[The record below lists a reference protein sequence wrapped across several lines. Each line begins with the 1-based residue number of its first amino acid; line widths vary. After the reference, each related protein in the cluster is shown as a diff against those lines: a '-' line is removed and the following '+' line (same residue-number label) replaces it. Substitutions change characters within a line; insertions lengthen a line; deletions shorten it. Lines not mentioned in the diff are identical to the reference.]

1 MIIVE
6 KSNIIKRKT
15 APAAKSAK
23 PFALCVKE
31 EKHVRNMMAFD
42 LGASNGRAILGQFDG
57 KRLAMR
63 ELHRFE
69 NNYIEMNGVFYW
81 DTPYLY
87 NQLKQGLLAFRQG
100 GFGDLD
106 SFGIDTWGVD
116 YGLLDRNGH
125 LAGVPRS
132 YRLGVQ
138 ADIDAVTSRIPRET
152 LYQRSGIDT
161 VLTFNTL
168 YQLYRRK
175 REGDAAL
182 EMADTLLLTP
192 DLLGYFLTG
201 AVGTEYTIA
210 TTTQLYNP
218 TARDWDWETIDQL
231 GLPRRIFTRIE
242 PSGTIR
248 GRLRPELCREL
259 GLNPA
264 AFVAVGSHDT
274 ASSVAAIPGR
284 GSFAFCSSGTFSLV
298 GMEVEKPV
306 LDAQA
311 MADGFSNEGT
321 IQGGFRP
328 LRNIIGLWLIQ
339 ECRRD
344 WMKAGQNLSW
354 DDIVREAQGAP
365 ALQSIIDTDSPEFY
379 AGGGMEEKIRAFCRR
394 TGQRVPETVGET
406 ARCIYESLA
415 LKYRSAIEGLE
426 RMKGEAISSLNI
438 VGGGIQNKLLCQMA
452 ADATGRPVVTGP
464 IEGAAMGNLL
474 TQAMALGDIAGL
486 DELRDVVRHSVE
498 VDTYT
503 PNQTPEWEKA
513 YEKLLALMK

>member
-1 MIIVE
+1 MA
-6 KSNIIKRKT
+6 KKRN
-15 APAAKSAK
+15 
-23 PFALCVKE
+23 L
-31 EKHVRNMMAFD
+31 MAFD

-57 KRLAMR
+57 EKITMR

-132 YRLGVQ
+132 YRLGTQ
-138 ADIDAVTSRIPRET
+138 ADIDAVQAKIPAST
-152 LYQRSGIDT
+152 LYARSGIDT
-161 VLTFNTL
+161 GLTFNTL

-175 REGDAAL
+175 REDDAAL
-182 EMADTLLLTP
+182 AVADKLLLTP

-201 AVGTEYTIA
+201 AAGTEYTIA

-218 TARDWDWETIDQL
+218 TTRDWDWETIREL
-231 GLPRRIFTRIE
+231 GLPEHIFTKID
-242 PSGTIR
+242 PTGTIR
-248 GRLRPELCREL
+248 GHLRPELCEEL

-284 GSFAFCSSGTFSLV
+284 GSFAFCSSGTWSLF
-298 GMEVEKPV
+298 GVETVKPD
-306 LDAQA
+306 LSPEAA
-311 MADGFSNEGT
+311 AAGFSNEGT

-328 LRNIIGLWLIQ
+328 LKNIVGMWIVQ

-344 WMKAGQNLSW
+344 WIKQGKKLSW
-354 DDIVREAQGAP
+354 DEIVAQARQAQP
-365 ALQSIIDTDSPEFY
+365 FRSIIDTDSPEFY
-379 AGGGMEEKIRAFCRR
+379 AGGNMEKKIREFCVR
-394 TGQRVPETVGET
+394 TGQPVPETVGEV

-415 LKYRSAIEGLE
+415 LKYRHALEGLE
-426 RMKGEAISSLNI
+426 KMKGARIDSLNI
-438 VGGGIQNKLLCQMA
+438 VGGGIQNRLLNQMV
-452 ADATGRPVVTGP
+452 ADALDRPVVTGP

-474 TQAMALGDIAGL
+474 TQAMALGDIGSL
-486 DELRDVVRHSVE
+486 DELREVVRRSEAVE
-498 VDTYT
+498 T
-503 PNQTPEWEKA
+503 WEPHHTQAWEDA
-513 YEKLLALMK
+513 YGKLLTFLK